1 MPMVVTLG
9 GETVD
14 IDAEVFE
21 LLFDNS
27 SVRSYK
33 GYTAAMETGEITF
46 SELLKLA
53 RKAHIPYPLFFAPSL
68 GLSSG
73 GVLRGGS

>member
-1 MPMVVTLG
+1 MPMVITLG
-9 GETVD
+9 GETID

-33 GYTAAMETGEITF
+33 GYTAAMETG
-46 SELLKLA
+46 
-53 RKAHIPYPLFFAPSL
+53 
-68 GLSSG
+68 SSQMR
-73 GVLRGGS
+73 V